1 MFKEKK
7 RIGNELKIFLS
18 TIDND
23 PDDNDNDDNDDD
35 KN

>member
-7 RIGNELKIFLS
+7 KTGNELKIFLS
-18 TIDND
+18 TTGND
-23 PDDNDNDDNDDD
+23 PDDNDNNDDDDD